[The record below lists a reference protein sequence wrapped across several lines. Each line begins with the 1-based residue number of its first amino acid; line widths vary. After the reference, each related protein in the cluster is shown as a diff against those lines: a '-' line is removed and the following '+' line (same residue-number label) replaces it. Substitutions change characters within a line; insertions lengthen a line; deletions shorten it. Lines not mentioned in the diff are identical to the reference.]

1 MTFKWDFWNRKKKT
15 TENKDYKME
24 LDTSKNTEDLLED
37 FKLLEFQWIKG
48 ENAGGVEYF
57 SHMVEEGSI
66 EFLVFKSGLRL
77 NKKLLN
83 EFVET
88 FPISPVNLGE
98 TPSDIPKI
106 NSKSEV
112 NSINYTKNSPL
123 GVKVNKASPIYGLL
137 SKQKPNMVDVD
148 ISIKINLPPK
158 ELYSVLTNSFDGARE
173 EIVDYVIS
181 SLNIDDIKK
190 SLSDSILNTY
200 YEDIKNTSE
209 NE

>member
-106 NSKSEV
+106 NS
-112 NSINYTKNSPL
+112 PL